1 MSFAQGLRA
10 LRQAAGHV
18 GGTQLCRLAMS
29 LRGLT
34 VGELRAY
41 GSTHLQ
47 RLDGEIDR
55 LAAGLLEYLGET
67 EARRP

>member
-1 MSFAQGLRA
+1 MS
-10 LRQAAGHV
+10 V
-18 GGTQLCRLAMS
+18 GPKLCRLAMS

-34 VGELRAY
+34 ASELRDY

-55 LAAGLLEYLGET
+55 LAAGLLEYIGET